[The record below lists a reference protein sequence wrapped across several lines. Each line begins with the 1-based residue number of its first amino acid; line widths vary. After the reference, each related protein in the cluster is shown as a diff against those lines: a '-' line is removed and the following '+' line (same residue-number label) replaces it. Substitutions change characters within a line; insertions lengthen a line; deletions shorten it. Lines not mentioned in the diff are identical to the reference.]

1 MNIITPKISVVT
13 TIYNKEKSIH
23 KCIVSILSQTFS
35 NFELILVDDSSK
47 DNSLAICKEYA
58 AKDNRIKIIQ
68 RENGGHAI
76 ARNTGIIN
84 SKGDYIIFVD
94 GDDSFSDNNALEDL
108 FRIAEIDKSDI
119 VISDFLGSWKTEPV
133 SFKKLTGIKMLE
145 FLLKENFYHPTPC
158 SRLFKREI
166 FINNLFENLISDD
179 ELWTPITFYKAN
191 IVSILN
197 RSIYCR
203 TTPDDSVTR
212 IESEQNYFRKA
223 NDKSLTAGL
232 VINYFENQQIE
243 TIYKSIIYPRFIS
256 LYLSGV
262 NIYVN
267 KLNDVNLKRQLLS
280 QLDNNSYVLIFSK
293 YYNNPKH
300 TLLAFV
306 YRYLGLKSLFIL
318 FQFLKKN

>member
-13 TIYNKEKSIH
+13 TVYNKEKSIR
-23 KCIVSILSQTFS
+23 KCIESILSQSFS
-35 NFELILVDDSSK
+35 DFELILVDDSSK
-47 DNSLAICKEYA
+47 DNSLEICKEYA
-58 AKDNRIKIIQ
+58 AKDNRIKIIL

-94 GDDSFSDNNALEDL
+94 GDDSFSDDHALADL

-119 VISDFLGSWKTEPV
+119 VISDFLGSWNTEFVP
-133 SFKKLTGIKMLE
+133 FQKLTGIKMLE
-145 FLLKENFYHPTPC
+145 FLISENFYHPTPC
-158 SRLFKREI
+158 SRLFRREV

-179 ELWTPITFYKAN
+179 ELWTPVTFYRAN
-191 IVSILN
+191 VVSILN
-197 RSIYCR
+197 KSIYCR

-212 IESEQNYFRKA
+212 IDSEQNYFRKA

-232 VINYFENQQIE
+232 VINYFENQQIK
-243 TIYKSIIYPRFIS
+243 TASKSIIYPRFIS

-267 KLNDVNLKRQLLS
+267 KLNDSNLKNQLLN
-280 QLDNNSYVLIFSK
+280 QLEKNSYVLNFSK

-300 TLLAFV
+300 NLLAFV
-306 YRYLGLKSLFIL
+306 YRYLGFKFLFIL
-318 FQFLKKN
+318 FKFLK